1 MVANG
6 EEYDLTQKVFL
17 AETKCRLLQNVMYVD
32 CCKQTLGATPP
43 NLCEINEC
51 GKLEPP
57 FTPSVD
63 FVRGFDADYFSGKIK
78 KWRTSNM
85 SNSKLFENPEYE
97 ELQLNLNVYLMEQR
111 YADEH
116 ECPNCGFKGGLVV
129 SQSDCDKYE
138 CLNCGH
144 RGSFDQE
151 IVDRNDV
158 ESERLSSYTEEERE
172 EVYDKDCS
180 EW

>member
-1 MVANG
+1 MEATTEAPTPNISPIPAAIIKSGAVIFTA
-6 EEYDLTQKVFL
+6 
-17 AETKCRLLQNVMYVD
+17 VM
-32 CCKQTLGATPP
+32 A
-43 NLCEINEC
+43 
-51 GKLEPP
+51 
-57 FTPSVD
+57 
-63 FVRGFDADYFSGKIK
+63 
-78 KWRTSNM
+78 
-85 SNSKLFENPEYE
+85 
-97 ELQLNLNVYLMEQR
+97 QR

-158 ESERLSSYTEEERE
+158 ESEWLSSYTEEERE

>member
-17 AETKCRLLQNVMYVD
+17 AEKKCRLLQNVMYVD

-85 SNSKLFENPEYE
+85 LNSKLFENPEYE
-97 ELQLNLNVYLMEQR
+97 KLQLNLNVYLRAQ
-111 YADEH
+111 
-116 ECPNCGFKGGLVV
+116 
-129 SQSDCDKYE
+129 Q
-138 CLNCGH
+138 
-144 RGSFDQE
+144 
-151 IVDRNDV
+151 
-158 ESERLSSYTEEERE
+158 
-172 EVYDKDCS
+172 
-180 EW
+180 